1 MPSPAAQLH
10 QEQRAVVA
18 AQTATAVLD
27 RWSQVDPEAVGR
39 SWSELLAEVIALV
52 MGGQLT
58 AARQTPAYMRELLG
72 NDGPS
77 VNPTAFSQFAPDG
90 RHLAGILPI
99 AIPATLGPLN
109 SGVGPSAAM
118 ARGAAFLDMTV
129 RTIVADTGR
138 QADQASMVANP
149 DVLGYARV
157 LELPSCARCI
167 VLAGKTSPVMN
178 GFLRHP
184 RCDCAME
191 PVTRDHRP
199 DLVSPRTAF
208 EAMTP
213 EERLHSFGEAG
224 TKAIEDGAD
233 IGRIVRARKGMQ
245 TIHAYGRTVQTT
257 TALAGRRRTGRVR
270 LTPEAIYEQ
279 ADSRD
284 EAADL
289 LRIHGYIL

>member
-1 MPSPAAQLH
+1 MPSPAARLH
-10 QEQRAVVA
+10 QEQRAAVA

-27 RWSQVDPEAVGR
+27 RWRQVDPEAVGR
-39 SWSELLAEVIALV
+39 SWSNLLSEVIALV
-52 MGGQLT
+52 LGGQLT
-58 AARQTPAYMRELLG
+58 AARQTTAYMRELVG
-72 NDGPS
+72 EGPGI
-77 VNPTAFSQFAPDG
+77 NPAAFTQAAPDG
-90 RHLAGILPI
+90 RPLAAILPI

-109 SGVGPSAAM
+109 TGASPADAM
-118 ARGAAFLDMTV
+118 SRGAAFLDMTV
-129 RTIVADTGR
+129 RTLVADTGR
-138 QADQASMVANP
+138 QADQVAMVANP

-178 GFLRHP
+178 DFLRHP

-199 DLVSPRTAF
+199 DLVSPRDAF
-208 EAMTP
+208 DAMTP
-213 EERLHSFGEAG
+213 SERLHSFGESG

-245 TIHAYGRTVQTT
+245 TIRALGREVQTT
-257 TALAGRRRTGRVR
+257 TALTGRRRTGRVR

-279 ADSRD
+279 ADSRED
-284 EAADL
+284 AVSL